1 MSNILFQINEV
12 DKVEILTLQDNYIDL
27 TATDSNQ
34 VITRA
39 MPLKDGQFKKSFLS
53 EHGFSAI
60 VRTMTDDRTR
70 TMLFDFGFSEIGAAF
85 NAETLGF
92 DMSQIEA
99 LALSHGHTDHT
110 GGMVKLIQMIGK
122 QGIEFVAHP
131 SVFKSPRY
139 LKYSEDRKVFFPA
152 FSRQALEKAGVKV
165 IETKNPY
172 PMLNGDVLF
181 LGEIERRTDFEKGFP
196 IARFLEDGIEK
207 PDAIED
213 DTAIAMNVK
222 GKGLVILSGCAHAGI
237 VNTVIHAITVTGIKK
252 VYAVMGGFHLSGPLF
267 EPIIDRTTEELNKIN
282 PTYIVPTHCTGRKAI
297 TNIEKEMP
305 GQFILNMSGTKLT
318 FAA

>member
-1 MSNILFQINEV
+1 MTAAHFWVNEV

-27 TATDSNQ
+27 MATDNNQ

-39 MPLKDGQFKKSFLS
+39 MPLKDGQFKKSVLC
-53 EHGFSAI
+53 EHGFSSI
-60 VRTMTDDRTR
+60 VRTTTGDRTR
-70 TMLFDFGFSEIGAAF
+70 TMLFDFGFSDIGAAF
-85 NAETLGF
+85 NAEVLGL
-92 DMSQIEA
+92 DMTQIEA

-110 GGMVKLIQMIGK
+110 GGMVRLIQMIGK
-122 QGIEFVAHP
+122 QGIEFVVHP

-139 LKYSEDRKVFFPA
+139 LKYSEDRKVFFPT
-152 FSRQALEKAGVKV
+152 FSRKALEKAGVKV
-165 IETKNPY
+165 VETKKPY

-196 IARFLEDGIEK
+196 IARVLEDGIEK

-213 DTAIAMNVK
+213 DTSIAMNVK

-237 VNTVIHAITVTGIKK
+237 VNTVFYATMVTSIEK
-252 VYAVMGGFHLSGPLF
+252 VYAIMGGFHLSGPLF
-267 EPIIDRTTEELNKIN
+267 EPIIQRTTEELRKFN
-282 PTYIVPTHCTGRKAI
+282 PAYIIPAHCTGRKAI
-297 TNIEKEMP
+297 TNIENEMP

-318 FAA
+318 FSA

>member
-12 DKVEILTLQDNYIDL
+12 DKVEILTLQDNFIDL

-53 EHGFSAI
+53 EHGFSSI
-60 VRTMTDDRTR
+60 VRTMTNDRTR

-85 NAETLGF
+85 NAEMLGF
-92 DMSQIEA
+92 DMTQIEA
-99 LALSHGHTDHT
+99 LALSHGHSDHT
-110 GGMVKLIQMIGK
+110 GGMLKLIQMIGK
-122 QGIEFVAHP
+122 KGIEFVTHP
-131 SVFKSPRY
+131 SIFKSPRY
-139 LKYSEDRKVFFPA
+139 LKFGEDRKVFFPSI
-152 FSRQALEKAGVKV
+152 SREDLKKAGVKV
-165 IETKNPY
+165 IETKKPY
-172 PMLNGDVLF
+172 LMLNGDVLF
-181 LGEIERRTDFEKGFP
+181 LGEIERKTDFEKGFP
-196 IARFLEDGIEK
+196 IARFLEDGVEK

-237 VNTVIHAITVTGIKK
+237 VNTVIHAMNITGIKK

-267 EPIIDRTTEELNKIN
+267 EPIIDRTTEELTKIN
-282 PTYIVPTHCTGRKAI
+282 PAYIVPTHCTGRKAI
-297 TNIEKEMP
+297 ANIEKEMP